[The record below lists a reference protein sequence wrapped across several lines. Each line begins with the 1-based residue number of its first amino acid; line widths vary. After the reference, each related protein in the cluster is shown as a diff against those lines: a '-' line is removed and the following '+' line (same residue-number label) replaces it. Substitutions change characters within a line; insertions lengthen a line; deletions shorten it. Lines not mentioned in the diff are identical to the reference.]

1 MTTITIK
8 EGLKKGEYSYNT
20 PLQAVEKILSEIGIV
35 LLNPIENQEILSR
48 VKKHA
53 KENRNRDNDTYD
65 DI

>member
-8 EGLKKGEYSYNT
+8 DGLKEGEYSYNT
-20 PLQAVEKILSEIGIV
+20 PLQAVEDILSEIGIV
-35 LLNPIENQEILSR
+35 LLRPIENPEILSR

-53 KENRNRDNDTYD
+53 KENKDRAIDTYD

>member
-8 EGLKKGEYSYNT
+8 DGLKKGEYSYNT

-35 LLNPIENQEILSR
+35 LLSPIDNQEILSR

-53 KENRNRDNDTYD
+53 KENKDRAIDTYD